1 MTNIFWLFIEK
12 VVSTFNLLGP
22 GHTLQIKINIKNF
35 FMYPAVKLMK

>member
-22 GHTLQIKINIKNF
+22 GRTLQIKINIKNF